1 MHRLILAD
9 TVVDAEPSI
18 ADYDLCI
25 SVLDATKKDEWNA
38 ELAQGIKYGASFPG
52 ELALADIK
60 AGEIK
65 DSEGNMV
72 TGGDYSNIIG
82 VSIFNGGSGKE
93 QSVTIK
99 SIKFVK

>member
-1 MHRLILAD
+1 
-9 TVVDAEPSI
+9 
-18 ADYDLCI
+18 
-25 SVLDATKKDEWNA
+25 
-38 ELAQGIKYGASFPG
+38 
-52 ELALADIK
+52 
-60 AGEIK
+60 
-65 DSEGNMV
+65 MV